1 MVNKKIGTL
10 LLTGTMVMSMG
21 TTIFAADGL
30 NQEGTKDNQATV
42 SVRKNLEFAE
52 GISTPDSSFDFT
64 ASKIESLTQDAP
76 TATINSIQYTNRDE
90 RGQLNNGKYVLSKTS
105 EITFGQFPHAGVYQY
120 KVKETAGKM
129 QGMTYDTNEYTLKVY
144 VANAD
149 NNGLY
154 IKMIT
159 ASEEGKNE
167 KPDNLLFT
175 NTYRRRGGEGAGDNV
190 DSLVIRKDIKGELAD
205 KTKGFEFELTFT
217 EAAATTLDTQ
227 TPLTGKLTGKTGEKE
242 INFTY
247 GQAQTFTLS
256 DGDELRFQ
264 NIPAGTRYKVT
275 ELGKA
280 DGYKPSVKVIENG
293 VESYERT
300 GNDADSICSAID
312 GETNLIGEDVNKVTF
327 TNTNDATPV
336 TGIIAKNAPMIIV
349 VALGVLG
356 MLGYALIKRK
366 IEKR

>member
-52 GISTPDSSFDFT
+52 GISTPGSSFDFT
-64 ASKIESLTQDAP
+64 ASKIESVTQDAP
-76 TATINSIQYTNRDE
+76 TATIDSIKYTNGEE

-105 EITFGQFPHAGVYQY
+105 EITFGQFPHAGEYQY

-175 NTYRRRGGEGAGDNV
+175 NTYRKRGGEGAGDNV

-205 KTKGFEFELTFT
+205 KTKKFEFEVTFT
-217 EAAATTLDTQ
+217 RAATTPTTETQ
-227 TPLTGKLTGKTGEKE
+227 LTGKIGEQP
-242 INFTY
+242 INCTY
-247 GQAQTFTLS
+247 DQVQTFTLS

-275 ELGKA
+275 ELGKP
-280 DGYKPSVKVIENG
+280 DGYKPSVKVIEND
-293 VESYERT
+293 VESGERT

-312 GETNLIGEDVNKVTF
+312 GETNLIGEGVNKVTF